1 VDVLANEVL
10 DEFGRLHD
18 RMRAVVR
25 DLDEAALSRTPAD
38 GENSIAVLVTH
49 TLGSE
54 LGWLHR
60 AAGSPFQRDRDAE
73 FRAKASSESLRASI
87 DATEQQ
93 VTGLIEATDTAGLAT
108 MRKMGDGSDA
118 TAGFCLT
125 HALAHTA
132 EHVGHAELTRNLL
145 GYRAK

>member
-1 VDVLANEVL
+1 MDALAKEVL

-18 RMRAVVR
+18 RMRAAVR
-25 DLDEAALSRTPAD
+25 DLDEDALGRSPAD

-60 AAGSPFQRDRDAE
+60 AAGRPFKRDRDAE
-73 FRAKASSESLRASI
+73 FRAKASSASLRASI
-87 DATEQQ
+87 DATERQ
-93 VTGLIEATDTAGLAT
+93 VTDLIEATDAAGLAT
-108 MRKMGDGSDA
+108 IRKMGDGADA
-118 TAGFCLT
+118 TAAFCVS

-145 GYRAK
+145 GYGPK